1 MIRPMND
8 AALLAWSR
16 HMGAIG
22 EAPSTLYL
30 YGRYLSRFFAHVA
43 PYAATVDDVEGWIAA
58 HDWSAATR
66 RSAVGA
72 LRSFYRWAHD
82 RGRILSDPTAALK
95 RPRMPRPTPKPTPD
109 DVLKAALVASSG
121 DDRWL
126 LRIAVDTGL
135 RRSELARVH
144 SRDVEHHGD
153 GYWLRVVGK
162 GDAVRLVP
170 IPEDVGVWIRQREGW
185 AFPSA
190 RVPGEHVG
198 GDCIGKRIKRLLGG
212 YSAHTLRHYFATTT
226 YQSTGDIYATQH
238 LLGHA
243 SPVTTQGYV
252 MESPI
257 RLRQA
262 AATAWVA

>member
-8 AALLAWSR
+8 AALSAWSR
-16 HMGAIG
+16 HMGAVG
-22 EAPSTLYL
+22 EASSTRYL

-43 PYAATVDDVEGWIAA
+43 PYAATVDDIEGWIAE

-72 LRSFYRWAHD
+72 LRSFYRWAYE
-82 RGRILSDPTAALK
+82 RGRMLSDPTATLK
-95 RPRMPRPTPKPTPD
+95 RPRMPRPAPKPTPD
-109 DVLKAALVASSG
+109 DVLRRALLESSG

-135 RRSELARVH
+135 RRSELARVQ
-144 SRDVEHHGD
+144 SQDVEHHAD
-153 GYWLRVVGK
+153 GYWLRVTGK
-162 GDAVRLVP
+162 GEVVRLVP
-170 IPEDVGVWIRQREGW
+170 IPEDVAVWIRQRGGW

-190 RVPGEHVG
+190 RIPGEHVG
-198 GDCIGKRIKRLLGG
+198 GDCIGRRLSRLLGG

-226 YQSTGDIYATQH
+226 YQKTGDLFATQT
-238 LLGHA
+238 LLGHS

-252 MESPI
+252 MESPA

-262 AATAWVA
+262 AAAAWVA